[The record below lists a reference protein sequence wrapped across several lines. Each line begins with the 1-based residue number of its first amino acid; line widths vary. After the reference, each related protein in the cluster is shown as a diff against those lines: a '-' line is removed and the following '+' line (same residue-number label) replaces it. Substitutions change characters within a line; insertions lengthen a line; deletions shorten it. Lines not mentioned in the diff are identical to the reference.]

1 MNVDSIRDG
10 IVIDHIAAGCGMK
23 LYRLLGL
30 ESLEAPVAMMTNV
43 VSRKLGRKDII
54 KIDAEI
60 DVDLDIIGYVDPGA
74 TVNIIRDGELKEK
87 RRIEMPARLVNVLYC
102 KNPRCITS
110 CEQELDQVFCLTD
123 RAKREYRCAY
133 CETKGE
139 DPRSGS
145 VNPARPEAGRN
156 MKKQP

>member
-10 IVIDHIAAGCGMK
+10 IVIDHITAGNAMK

-30 ESLEAPVAMMTNV
+30 DGLDVPVAMITNV
-43 VSRKLGRKDII
+43 VSAKLGRKDII
-54 KIDAEI
+54 KVDAAI

-87 RRIEMPARLVNVLYC
+87 KRIEMPEKLVNVLFC
-102 KNPRCITS
+102 KNPRCISS

-123 RAKREYRCAY
+123 RAKKEYRCAW
-133 CETKGE
+133 CETKA
-139 DPRSGS
+139 S
-145 VNPARPEAGRN
+145 NI
-156 MKKQP
+156 